1 MGQKLYGCEIFILE
15 KSIVLYVAGAYI
27 IIQGLGKIM
36 FHDFNLNVLYEF
48 DENILVLL
56 II

>member
-1 MGQKLYGCEIFILE
+1 MGQKLYGREIFILK

-48 DENILVLL
+48 DENI
-56 II
+56 